1 MFFEPKSVAVI
12 GASATP
18 GKLGYNVL
26 SNLIEDKFRGK
37 VYPINPKADEILG
50 LRCYKSILDVP
61 DEVDLAVLIVPAKL
75 FLKF

>member
-12 GASATP
+12 GTSATP

-26 SNLIEDKFRGK
+26 SNLIEGKFRGK